1 MKNYIVDKEA
11 YINSFVQLDGAELNY
26 WDEFLSHEKANRLF
40 SALQNEIPWQ
50 SSKILMFGR
59 WVQQPRLIAWQ
70 AEGNY
75 PYKYSGQ
82 TLIAE
87 PFHPLVKALCSQIN
101 ESLNLKFNSVLI
113 NFYRNGSDSMGWHA
127 DNEPELGPNPRI
139 ASISLGGNRDFKLK
153 QNNSP
158 HKTFTFSLQHGSL
171 LVMGDGVQSN
181 YKHSIPKRVN
191 AEPRINLT
199 FRRIIFEK

>member
-1 MKNYIVDKEA
+1 MNNSIVANGEYIHSCVHLED
-11 YINSFVQLDGAELNY
+11 AELNY
-26 WDEFLSHEKANRLF
+26 WDGFLSPENANTHFLT
-40 SALQNEIPWQ
+40 LKNEICWQ
-50 SSKILMFGR
+50 SPKILMFGK

-70 AEGNY
+70 AEESY

-87 PFHPLVKALCSQIN
+87 PFHPLVKDLCN
-101 ESLNLKFNSVLI
+101 RLNKTLNVNFNSVLI

-139 ASISLGGNRDFKLK
+139 ASISLGGSRDFKLK

-199 FRRIIFEK
+199 FRRIFLEN